1 MKSTP
6 VDPIKRKIL
15 DLAFYAFNEQGYK
28 AVSMD
33 LVARELRISKK
44 TIYRHFQSKEEILE
58 TGMAELFSEYEQKFN
73 AVLEQKEARV
83 AIPEFFDLYRSLRDR
98 FTQSLRDEIVDR
110 LPHLEPR
117 IRSFERQVLQQNLV
131 RWMKSQRKSGAL
143 DYPSPTREVVGTLLQ
158 LMLGI
163 VTAPK
168 EKAHFMLDALLK
180 GMSGS
185 GARKKKK

>member
-1 MKSTP
+1 MKRPP

-58 TGMAELFSEYEQKFN
+58 TGMAELFSEYEQKFT
-73 AVLEQKEARV
+73 AVLEQKDARAV
-83 AIPEFFDLYRSLRDR
+83 IIGFFDLYRSLMDR
-98 FTQSLRDEIVDR
+98 FTTPLREEIVDR

-117 IRSFERQVLQQNLV
+117 IRSFERQVLQQNLL
-131 RWMKSQRKSGAL
+131 RWMKSQRKLGVL
-143 DYPSPTREVVGTLLQ
+143 DYPSPTREIVGTLLH

-163 VTAPK
+163 INVPE

-180 GMSGS
+180 GMAGSGS
-185 GARKKKK
+185 RKKKK